1 MNSNK
6 KDIASVAKVLK
17 RKRNDR
23 INKIAEQLN
32 SPQDEDSNKDQIQNF
47 KKEITKDF
55 KKIKDN
61 LNEKFVGRL
70 KKFLDSPP
78 PAVTIILSLIFG
90 VLGYFFCCYYGKDGC
105 CYGPS
110 LLAVPLIISKK
121 VFCWTLLKTIDLL
134 EKIPCED
141 KQKMKILTDSEL
153 VVVTLDDEAK
163 VNLLFWISLTIT
175 ALLGILLIGACVVG
189 LVKLMKKDQ
198 TLLRIGKDGNWV
210 YGGNSS
216 IKKVQEEAG
225 TS

>member
-1 MNSNK
+1 MFQVKYIPHLLMDSNK
-6 KDIASVAKVLK
+6 KDIASVARLVK

-32 SPQDEDSNKDQIQNF
+32 SSLDEETNKDQIQMF
-47 KKEITKDF
+47 KE
-55 KKIKDN
+55 
-61 LNEKFVGRL
+61 
-70 KKFLDSPP
+70 
-78 PAVTIILSLIFG
+78 IILSLIFG
-90 VLGYFFCCYYGKDGC
+90 VLGFFF
-105 CYGPS
+105 CYGPC
-110 LLAVPLIISKK
+110 LLAVPIIISKK